1 MNDRRRVDEASELSY
16 RNNNN
21 NGKEPSKYDDP
32 PNSRLF
38 IVCDKHITEKEFQES
53 FSKFGSI
60 EEIWFVK
67 DKNSGEPKGAKII
80 FFKVKMFSSFP
91 LCYKI

>member
-67 DKNSGEPKGAKII
+67 DKNSGEPKGEKLY
-80 FFKVKMFSSFP
+80 FFIHRYMIHSF
-91 LCYKI
+91 LLA

>member
-1 MNDRRRVDEASELSY
+1 MKMNDRRRVDESSELSF

-38 IVCDKHITEKEFQES
+38 IVCDKHITEKEFQEA
-53 FSKFGSI
+53 FSKFGAI

-67 DKNSGEPKGAKII
+67 DKNSGEPKGANC
-80 FFKVKMFSSFP
+80 FP
-91 LCYKI
+91 